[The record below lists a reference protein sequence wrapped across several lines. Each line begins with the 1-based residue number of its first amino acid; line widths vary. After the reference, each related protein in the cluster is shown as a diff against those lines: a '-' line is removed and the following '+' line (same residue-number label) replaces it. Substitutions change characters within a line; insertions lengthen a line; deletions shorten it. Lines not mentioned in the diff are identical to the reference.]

1 MKFCKKVDRVKKV
14 AAFTTVAG
22 MITIGAFVN
31 HTSKE
36 VEANSIAAN
45 KVEQTLNSE
54 CFSSEL
60 FKSELDMSQTNG
72 LTKIE
77 LIHLIRSS
85 KTNIELEMYRS
96 WKNTVGYT
104 YASGDKIWM
113 NRKFHDSYSVCQK
126 AANIGHE
133 LTHKLGM
140 SHDLKATKRRP
151 FSVPYVIG
159 EIITKCC
166 KE

>member
-1 MKFCKKVDRVKKV
+1 MKTKSCSKAKKI
-14 AAFTTVAG
+14 AAYSTVAG
-22 MITIGAFVN
+22 MITISAFVN

-36 VEANSIAAN
+36 VDANSIAAN

-60 FKSELDMSQTNG
+60 FKSELDMKQTNG

-85 KTNIELEMYRS
+85 KTNIELEMYKS

-113 NRKFHDSYSVCQK
+113 NRKFHDSFSECQK
-126 AANIGHE
+126 ASNIGHE

-140 SHDLKATKRRP
+140 THDLKVTKRRP
-151 FSVPYVIG
+151 FSVPYIVG
-159 EIITKCC
+159 SIIQKCC
-166 KE
+166 HD